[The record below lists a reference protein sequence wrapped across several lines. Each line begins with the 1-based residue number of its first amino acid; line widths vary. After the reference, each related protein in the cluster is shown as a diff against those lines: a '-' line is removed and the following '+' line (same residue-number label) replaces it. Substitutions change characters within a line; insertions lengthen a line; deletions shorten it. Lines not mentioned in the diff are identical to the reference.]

1 MRPKNIRR
9 ARPSADKS
17 MVSLPGCLPKRQ
29 QLAAL
34 SVPKCENAFG
44 FHRLIPRQFD
54 NVVLCATSTLT
65 LPSSVNATTAC
76 SGCRARC
83 SHEFIL
89 SFSADK
95 GGRCSPRHR
104 ERNCL
109 ASAFA
114 CSSFGL
120 VSGALALKSPPVVSK
135 TGHERK
141 RIKIEIFKPFG
152 ESCRA
157 RLAFAQAVDLVT
169 SHPDAILLYVLFLLL
184 LAVAA

>member
-1 MRPKNIRR
+1 
-9 ARPSADKS
+9 
-17 MVSLPGCLPKRQ
+17 RQ

-83 SHEFIL
+83 SYEFIL

-141 RIKIEIFKPFG
+141 RIKN
-152 ESCRA
+152 RN
-157 RLAFAQAVDLVT
+157 LQAVRR
-169 SHPDAILLYVLFLLL
+169 VLRGDEEDSVSAVRFEEMARNRFRG
-184 LAVAA
+184 LACKPWRQWWRR